1 MKDFSKEIINIDG
14 VDYTLFLNRKG
25 IVAWEK
31 ITKVS
36 RKANDIENRY
46 KNIGVF
52 DEKTEEIQ
60 IKDGDN
66 PFELLGEEESQL
78 EKDEKQLIEF
88 YIKLYWIMLYENHK
102 LDITDV
108 ENLWAKAVEEYGIDQ
123 LVDLAMQM
131 IEDANSNRTG
141 NNNLKNLNALRPKKN

>member
-31 ITKVS
+31 LTNAS
-36 RKANDIENRY
+36 SKAEKIENRY
-46 KNIGVF
+46 ETFAIKA
-52 DEKTEEIQ
+52 EEVQ

-66 PFELLGEEESQL
+66 PFELAGSDAEEL
-78 EKDEKQLIEF
+78 EKDEKELIQL

-102 LDITDV
+102 LNITDV
-108 ENLWAKAVEEYGIDQ
+108 EKLWEQAESEYGADQ
-123 LVDLAMQM
+123 LIELAVQM
-131 IEDANSNRTG
+131 IDDANSNRTG
-141 NNNLKNLNALRPKKN
+141 NNELKNLKALRPKKN